1 MSRVIAVTLATLAA
15 SIGALGLGACALQ
28 EPSGHIGDECNDAR
42 ECDDETLGCVPV
54 DFDNPG
60 RGKACMPPPE
70 DFTCRG
76 ELYGD
81 EACDC
86 GCGVIDIDCPNALV
100 GSCAENGNQCPDGQ
114 NPDPVDNS
122 QCI

>member
-1 MSRVIAVTLATLAA
+1 MMMSRVLVIVALASLA
-15 SIGALGLGACALQ
+15 GCGLRV
-28 EPSGHIGDECNDAR
+28 PSGHIGEECDQAG
-42 ECDDETLGCVPV
+42 ECDDEALGCVPV
-54 DFDNPG
+54 DLDNLG
-60 RGKACMPPPE
+60 RGRACMPPPE
-70 DFTCRG
+70 GFTCRG

-86 GCGVIDIDCPNALV
+86 GCGVIDIDCPSELIAA
-100 GSCAENGNQCPDGQ
+100 CAEYGNQCPGNG